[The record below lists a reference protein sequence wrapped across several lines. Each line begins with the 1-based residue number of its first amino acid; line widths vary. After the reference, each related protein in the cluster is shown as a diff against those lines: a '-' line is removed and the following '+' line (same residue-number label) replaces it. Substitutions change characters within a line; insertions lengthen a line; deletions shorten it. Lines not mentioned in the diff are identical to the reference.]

1 MGAGIRHA
9 EATATRTDLIAE
21 GIEVSRR
28 MSVQDAIPSLIRTY
42 QLRNSIMEAVR
53 ACLKAVVQLG
63 K

>member
-9 EATATRTDLIAE
+9 EAAATRPDLIAE

-42 QLRNSIMEAVR
+42 QLGIVLWRR
-53 ACLKAVVQLG
+53 
-63 K
+63 